1 MNASIA
7 PDATDAH
14 PPPPAIADLSGALQ
28 AMYQA
33 TLRPDPW
40 LGILAAIAPLFEASR
55 ALLIH
60 VDHNLP
66 SASVT
71 DGIGIAPEHLRA
83 IRERDLDQ
91 DLIWRA
97 VLPLPAGLARRT
109 TELLSEEVRARNPLY
124 ERIGVPAG
132 LRYGLHAN
140 LENNA
145 AHFTSISF
153 MHHDRDFPDSAK
165 ATLQLLVP
173 HLQTAL
179 QLSREIALAAAGR
192 REALLRFDR
201 VHQPMVVLD
210 RSGYAI
216 YTSQAALDLLR
227 HAEGMALRFGRFIF
241 RDIALQTEFERLLR
255 LAVAGPQDEQPHPP
269 YRLRVPRKDQPSPYG
284 LSVVALSRSTD
295 RALLPEG
302 AGCMVLIHDMAGLTP
317 LPVDR
322 LSWLYDLTPGEA
334 RICEALYRTGSIEA
348 AALELHLT
356 RHTVRSHLKTIF
368 VKFGVGTQG
377 QLMQRLANSARLA
390 EPGIDL
396 LRQ

>member
-7 PDATDAH
+7 PGAQDPDRR
-14 PPPPAIADLSGALQ
+14 PPEMADLPGILQ
-28 AMYQA
+28 AIYAA

-40 LGILAAIAPLFEASR
+40 LGIMTATAPLFGTGK
-55 ALLIH
+55 ALFLQ
-60 VDHNLP
+60 VDRIMP
-66 SASVT
+66 SASAT
-71 DGIGIAPEHLRA
+71 DAIGIAPEYLQA
-83 IRERDLDQ
+83 IRNRNLDQ
-91 DLIWRA
+91 DAIWQA
-97 VLPLPAGLARRT
+97 VLPLPVGSIRRT
-109 TELLSEEVRARNPLY
+109 TELRVGDESARGPLY
-124 ERIGVPAG
+124 HQVTVPAG
-132 LRYGLHAN
+132 LQFGLCAN

-145 AHFTSISF
+145 AYFANIAFLRS
-153 MHHDRDFPDSAK
+153 DRDFTDDAK
-165 ATLQLLVP
+165 AMLHLLVP

-179 QLSREIALAAAGR
+179 QLSRHIALAEAGR

-201 VHQPMVVLD
+201 VRQSMVVLD

-216 YTSQAALDLLR
+216 YSSQAALELLR
-227 HAEGMALRFGRFIF
+227 QADGMSLRFGRFIF
-241 RDIALQTEFERLLR
+241 RDIALQTEFERLVR
-255 LAVAGPQDEQPHPP
+255 LAVAGPHDERSHPP
-269 YRLRVPRKDQPSPYG
+269 YRLRVPRLSQPSPYG
-284 LSVVALSRSTD
+284 LSVIAISRSTD

-322 LSWLYDLTPGEA
+322 LAWLYDLTPAEA
-334 RICEALYRTGSIEA
+334 RICEALYRTGSIDA